1 MASKMKPLLII
12 VLLALIAAACGAAP
26 GNNYPDYA
34 DDNTASEPGEDE
46 PAIMP
51 TSTMMPMPTMTISST
66 LPNTGGGES
75 PVQTPITIS
84 MDLNTVYREVV
95 ASLPQGSALF
105 NPPEQMRLGETKA
118 VEVRVVPVTE
128 EEIEQD
134 EQLQAT
140 LTADFDSEQE
150 VLIIPLRV
158 STVMRARLS
167 GEAFTIVPLMVE
179 EQIQSPDDDTLRWI
193 WEVRPE
199 KSGEQ
204 RLTLT
209 LTVVVNAEGM
219 GDKNHVTTEVRQ
231 VQVSGNPVYSAS
243 RFMTSNWEWVVTGLL
258 FPAVGWGWNKFRKKG
273 NVG

>member
-1 MASKMKPLLII
+1 MASKIKSFLII
-12 VLLALIAAACGAAP
+12 LLLALIAAACGAAP
-26 GNNYPDYA
+26 NNYPNYESN
-34 DDNTASEPGEDE
+34 DNTASEPAEDE
-46 PAIMP
+46 PAA
-51 TSTMMPMPTMTISST
+51 TMLPMPTMTVSVP
-66 LPNTGGGES
+66 LPDTGGGES
-75 PVQTPITIS
+75 PAPTPIAIS

-105 NPPEQMRLGETKA
+105 NPPEQMRLGETKT

-140 LTADFDSEQE
+140 LTADFDGEQE

-158 STVMRARLS
+158 STVMRAKLS
-167 GEAFTIVPLMVE
+167 GEAFTIVPLMAE

-193 WEVRPE
+193 WEVTPE

-209 LTVVVNAEGM
+209 LSVVVNAEGM
-219 GDKNHVTTEVRQ
+219 GDKNHVTTEVRE
-231 VQVSGNPVYSAS
+231 VQVGGNPIYAAS
-243 RFMTSNWEWVVTGLL
+243 RFMNSNWEWVVTGLL
-258 FPAVGWGWNKFRKKG
+258 FPAVGWGWNKWRKRG
-273 NVG
+273 AVG